1 MKHKQDKKILEKQV
15 DEKIYILNEFLN
27 IMINNYD
34 FSKKIKDKLINL
46 LDYTS
51 DLIINDKELSD
62 YDIDDVKM
70 NLTYYLS
77 K

>member
-1 MKHKQDKKILEKQV
+1 MKRKDKKILEKQV

-27 IMINNYD
+27 LIIEHYD
-34 FSKKIKDKLINL
+34 FSEEINNKLVGL

-51 DLIINDKELSD
+51 NLIINDKELSD
-62 YDIDDVKM
+62 YDIDDVKI
-70 NLTYYLS
+70 NLAYYLS